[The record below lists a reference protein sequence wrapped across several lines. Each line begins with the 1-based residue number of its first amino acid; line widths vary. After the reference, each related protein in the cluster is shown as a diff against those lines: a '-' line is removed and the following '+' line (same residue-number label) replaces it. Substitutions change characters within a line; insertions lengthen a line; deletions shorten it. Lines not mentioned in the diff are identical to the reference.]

1 MVTAGDSR
9 ETYRCKNKKWK
20 IYKRKVT
27 TDLNKFNNCDEKKE
41 DDLMAKVENKPKMVS
56 LFSGCGGLDLGFET
70 AGFNIIWANDFDSD
84 AQAVY
89 KLNFGKID
97 GRDILDVSEDEI
109 PDCDILTAGFPC
121 QPFSSAGNR
130 KGVHDSRGMLYKECL
145 RIIEKRCQK

>member
-1 MVTAGDSR
+1 
-9 ETYRCKNKKWK
+9 
-20 IYKRKVT
+20 
-27 TDLNKFNNCDEKKE
+27 
-41 DDLMAKVENKPKMVS
+41 MAKVENKPKMVS

-130 KGVHDSRGMLYKECL
+130 KGVHDSEVCCIKNVYELLKKDAKSNCF
-145 RIIEKRCQK
+145 